1 MYIRN
6 TSNIMKM
13 CGWLK
18 ETSHGL
24 KENICKRYIFKMM
37 VSKIYKE
44 VFKLRNN
51 ETINLNKR

>member
-1 MYIRN
+1 
-6 TSNIMKM
+6 MKM
-13 CGWLK
+13 HGWLK

-24 KENICKRYIFKMM
+24 KENICQRPIFKMM
-37 VSKIYKE
+37 ASKICKE